1 VTPGEYIL
9 VVFYKL
15 LQVQTCEEIVHQGVL
30 AIEKLKSEGH
40 LRDTEVRNEL
50 IRFSILIVASA
61 LQKLRI
67 AFKS

>member
-1 VTPGEYIL
+1 MTPGEYIL

-40 LRDTEVRNEL
+40 LRDTEVRNGL
-50 IRFSILIVASA
+50 IRFQYSHC
-61 LQKLRI
+61 RI
-67 AFKS
+67 SLAEIEDCF